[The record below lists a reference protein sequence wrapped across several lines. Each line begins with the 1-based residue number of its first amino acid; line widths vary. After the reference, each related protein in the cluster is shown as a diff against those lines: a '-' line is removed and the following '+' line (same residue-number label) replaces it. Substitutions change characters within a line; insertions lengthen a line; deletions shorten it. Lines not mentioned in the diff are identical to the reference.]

1 MVCGNQSHK
10 EVKNICHM
18 SGSDC
23 LLCIHMDYYTVL
35 GRKWWCTKKKS
46 YNKSKLFVDIT
57 ACMDK
62 CKLEL
67 LNLIYPVNSFRGN

>member
-35 GRKWWCTKKKS
+35 GRKWWCTKKKAII
-46 YNKSKLFVDIT
+46 NQ
-57 ACMDK
+57 
-62 CKLEL
+62 
-67 LNLIYPVNSFRGN
+67 SFL